1 MTITGGEWSIRTG
14 DDGIH
19 ADAAVL
25 IQAGNFTILY
35 CYEGVEGQSV
45 TIDSG
50 TLDITARD
58 DGLNAAGGA
67 DGSESGTGGM
77 GGDRGGMGGRGDM
90 DGGKPFGAE
99 KAGGQGMPRDPGQ
112 QRSMPGATA

>member
-1 MTITGGEWSIRTG
+1 MSITGGDWSIRTG

-25 IQAGNFTILY
+25 IQAGNFTIPY

-67 DGSESGTGGM
+67 DGSGTAYGFGRREALW
-77 GGDRGGMGGRGDM
+77 RGRWRCR
-90 DGGKPFGAE
+90 KT
-99 KAGGQGMPRDPGQ
+99 R
-112 QRSMPGATA
+112 R

>member
-25 IQAGNFTILY
+25 IQAGNFTIPY
-35 CYEGVEGQSV
+35 CYEGMEGQSV

-67 DGSESGTGGM
+67 DGSGTAYGFGRQEALW
-77 GGDRGGMGGRGDM
+77 RGKSRRRRDAAGPRSAKASAGRYRV
-90 DGGKPFGAE
+90 KL
-99 KAGGQGMPRDPGQ
+99 
-112 QRSMPGATA
+112 